1 MSRPS
6 PVGGGGVVV
15 GAQAASG
22 AFPGGGQAASGGV
35 VLPGAF
41 PPNLLLKAA
50 VLPASR
56 LVFPARPGFRAGRRK
71 LPFVAT
77 TRLGVSPAEQQHQQQ
92 QQQQQQRDSGESASD
107 SAFESPSPQMALEP
121 DAALELVRN
130 WNKCLQVIDKCLGP
144 LRVLYQL
151 QEIMD
156 VW

>member
-22 AFPGGGQAASGGV
+22 AFPGGGQAASGGG

-77 TRLGVSPAEQQHQQQ
+77 TRLGVSPAEQQQ

-130 WNKCLQVIDKCLGP
+130 WNKCLQVKIDKCVGS
-144 LRVLYQL
+144 LRLFYRQYTSA
-151 QEIMD
+151 
-156 VW
+156 

>member
-6 PVGGGGVVV
+6 PVGGGGGGVVV

-22 AFPGGGQAASGGV
+22 VFPGGGQAASGGV

-77 TRLGVSPAEQQHQQQ
+77 TRLGVSPLEQQQS
-92 QQQQQQRDSGESASD
+92 QQQQQQRDSGESASE
-107 SAFESPSPQMALEP
+107 STFESPSPQMALEP

-130 WNKCLQVIDKCLGP
+130 WNKCLQVIDRCLGFF
-144 LRVLYQL
+144 R
-151 QEIMD
+151 
-156 VW
+156 